1 MDPDARYR
9 PGSIRLFP
17 PETPPIPGDPDGR
30 LSPQESSRLRAAAH
44 HAKRA
49 YPGPIGELLA
59 RELTA
64 YADFGYRF
72 AAGGLFV
79 RLADDVLGATH
90 LPAETLPGQANR
102 RPPRPATGRDELPD
116 RRE

>member
-1 MDPDARYR
+1 MRYR
-9 PGSIRLFP
+9 SGGIRLFP

-49 YPGPIGELLA
+49 YPGPVGELLA

-72 AAGGLFV
+72 AADGLLV
-79 RLADDVLGATH
+79 RLAVDVLGTT
-90 LPAETLPGQANR
+90 PAD
-102 RPPRPATGRDELPD
+102 RDL
-116 RRE
+116 